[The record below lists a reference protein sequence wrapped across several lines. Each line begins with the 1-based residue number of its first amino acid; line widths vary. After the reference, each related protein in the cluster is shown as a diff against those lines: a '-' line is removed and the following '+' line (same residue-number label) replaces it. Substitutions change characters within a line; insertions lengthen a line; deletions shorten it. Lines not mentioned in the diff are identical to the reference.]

1 MNIILGKAVRANDNI
16 IWNGRKWNVTTA
28 TKGLGAGNEFGTYIH
43 GAAIS
48 SDGVLNTF
56 WIYENCPIVRMKTS

>member
-1 MNIILGKAVRANDNI
+1 MLEMNLYVPNSFS
-16 IWNGRKWNVTTA
+16 TA

-43 GAAIS
+43 VAAIS